1 MNEEMLDLAR
11 RAVACRGWRW
21 MPGMLGWRPDNHG
34 VSHSIRFVKGVESME
49 ALAGVGT
56 GPLVA
61 SGYAT
66 CDGYWRSDDVTPDL
80 TDHATLGCLLALVQE
95 AWHNPSM
102 LWDGYAE
109 VQRDSATLF
118 FVMQFQHDADGFLQE
133 IHRGTGRTMAEALVA
148 ALEAAP

>member
-11 RAVACRGWRW
+11 RAVACPRWRW
-21 MPGMLGWRPDNHG
+21 MDGMVCVRAEDGRRWRPWTPRVWD
-34 VSHSIRFVKGVESME
+34 
-49 ALAGVGT
+49 AGT
-56 GPLVA
+56 YL
-61 SGYAT
+61 
-66 CDGYWRSDDVTPDL
+66 PDL
-80 TDHATLGCLLALVQE
+80 TDAATLGCLLALVQE